1 MRALNVLYDTLRAV
15 AGELAVAPN
24 AVRACDYIRPD
35 LVDDVAFALG
45 LWISPG
51 D

>member
-1 MRALNVLYDTLRAV
+1 MNVLYDTLR
-15 AGELAVAPN
+15 ELAGTMAIAPN

-35 LVDDVAFALG
+35 LVDDIAFALG
-45 LWISPG
+45 LWISPA